1 MNLQD
6 IAKQVKEVK
15 VPLEEQDILNFL
27 KITRRWQYRN
37 TWGHPSIEIIDS
49 IGRRQ
54 SERFFDM
61 KGEFIYDIWKELYDK
76 GFTFI
81 LTNILDLTKELR
93 EIDKVIRD
101 QTGFHTWGNFYF
113 STPGRKAS
121 FDLHEHDYAVI
132 VKQIYGNSH
141 WQVGDKNFILKP
153 DEVCV
158 IPEKTKH
165 MVYNKNENKLSLTIN
180 IE

>member
-61 KGEFIYDIWKELYDK
+61 KGEFIYDIWNELYDK

-81 LTNILDLTKELR
+81 LTNILRYIYYKLL
-93 EIDKVIRD
+93 II
-101 QTGFHTWGNFYF
+101 FYIF
-113 STPGRKAS
+113 GR
-121 FDLHEHDYAVI
+121 FI
-132 VKQIYGNSH
+132 VLIIILFTLICK
-141 WQVGDKNFILKP
+141 KNI
-153 DEVCV
+153 V
-158 IPEKTKH
+158 
-165 MVYNKNENKLSLTIN
+165 
-180 IE
+180 